1 MKNKD
6 IIIKLLSDATSDIS
20 IDSKDILVTFS
31 NDFSNGDYSSNIALV
46 YSKQL
51 NIAPKVLAEQIVS
64 KILEAGLPK
73 EISKVEVAGFG
84 FINFFLSDSYLNAAI
99 SDITKQ
105 GDSFGMSKINSG
117 KKILVEHS
125 SPNLFKPFHIGHL
138 MNNAIGES
146 IARLAEYSGAIVTK
160 MSYPSDISLGIG
172 KAIWAMMKD
181 VNTLE
186 ALNSM
191 DEKIAYLGN
200 CYVEGTNAFKD
211 NEEVQKEVRV
221 ITQKL
226 FDGVK
231 SVELDMYL
239 KCKDI
244 NLMYFKE
251 VVARLGSKFN
261 SFIFESEAGVEGEKL
276 VREHIGDIFKE
287 SEGAVIYEGEAEGL
301 HTRVFIN
308 KEGYP
313 TYEAKDVGLLSLK
326 FQRYTPDISLFVTD
340 HEQKAYF
347 EVVSSAAGKINSEWS
362 KKTIHRTHGRMSF
375 KGQKMS
381 SRLGG
386 VPLALDI
393 ITAVSED
400 VHEKAPTL
408 DTDNK
413 EIISISAIKF
423 AILRVMAGK
432 NINFDP
438 DTSLSFEGDS
448 GPYLQYTAVRA
459 LSVLHKAKELKLVS
473 DTVLYDEDRRVA
485 DVERVLIKFPE
496 VIELSISEWSPHY
509 IATYLLELAQA
520 FNSWYGNTKI
530 IDPANP
536 SLQHNLLI
544 VEAVHTTIK
553 NGLYVLGIKTPT
565 YM

>member
-6 IIIKLLSDATSDIS
+6 IIIKLLIAATSDIS
-20 IDSKDILVTFS
+20 VDPKDILVTFS
-31 NDFSNGDYSSNIALV
+31 NDFSNGDYASNIAFV
-46 YSKQL
+46 CSKAL
-51 NIAPKVLAEQIVS
+51 KIAPKVLAEQIVS
-64 KILEAGLPK
+64 KINESELPK
-73 EISKVEVAGFG
+73 EISKIEVAGAG
-84 FINFFLSDSYLNAAI
+84 FINFFLSDSFLHDAILN
-99 SDITKQ
+99 ITKQ
-105 GDSFGMSKINSG
+105 GDSFGKIGMHSG
-117 KKILVEHS
+117 KNILVEHS

-146 IARLAEYSGAIVTK
+146 IARLAEYSGATVTK

-181 VNTLE
+181 VNKLDSLT
-186 ALNSM
+186 STS
-191 DEKIAYLGN
+191 EKIAYLGD
-200 CYVEGTNAFKD
+200 CYVQGTNAFKD

-226 FDGVK
+226 FDAEACP
-231 SVELDMYL
+231 ELDMYL

-251 VVARLGSKFN
+251 VVARLGSKFD

-287 SEGAVIYEGEAEGL
+287 SEGAVIYEGETEGL

-326 FQRYTPDISLFVTD
+326 FKRYSPEISLFVTD
-340 HEQKAYF
+340 HEQKNYF
-347 EVVSSAAGKINSEWS
+347 EVVSSAAGKINLGWS

-393 ITAVSED
+393 INTVSED

-408 DTDNK
+408 DADNK

-459 LSVLHKAKELKLVS
+459 LSVLNKSKEAQLVQDAS
-473 DTVLYDEDRRVA
+473 VIDEDRKVA
-485 DVERVLIKFPE
+485 DVERVLVKFPE

-530 IDPANP
+530 IDPTNP

-553 NGLYVLGIKTPT
+553 NGLYVLGIKTPS